1 MFGLGLPE
9 LIIVGVIAVMLFG
22 KRLPEVARS
31 FGKSYH
37 EFRAGLNEIQTEM
50 NRTARD
56 AERPLY
62 DRTPAIG
69 YDDSEDA
76 DCDTDHRTDRDT
88 DRALA
93 DHDAAVSNDAD
104 EATDT
109 SPKGVT

>member
-31 FGKSYH
+31 FGQSYQQ
-37 EFRAGLNEIQTEM
+37 FRSGLNDIQSEM
-50 NRTARD
+50 HRATRE

-62 DRTPAIG
+62 DRTPAITH
-69 YDDSEDA
+69 DDSEG
-76 DCDTDHRTDRDT
+76 TQRETERDT
-88 DRALA
+88 ERDTERALS
-93 DHDAAVSNDAD
+93 DHDAATGGD

-109 SPKGVT
+109 AAEEVT

>member
-50 NRTARD
+50 KQAARD

-62 DRTPAIG
+62 DRAPAIE
-69 YDDSEDA
+69 YQEASTA
-76 DCDTDHRTDRDT
+76 DNETQQ
-88 DRALA
+88 ALA
-93 DHDAAVSNDAD
+93 DHDAAVGNTVGDPVGDPVGDAA
-104 EATDT
+104 EK
-109 SPKGVT
+109 SG